1 MKLIVVIPYF
11 YPALVYGGA
20 VFASFNLSKEI
31 SKLGTKVS
39 VSTTN
44 LNGNIKLD
52 KKVNTG
58 LSIENMTV
66 KYYKAGFL
74 PFFSLYMIKGL
85 FRDIKLS
92 DIVHVQSIYSLTTP
106 LALIYSI
113 FLNKPVLLSPRGS
126 LTHWSFNHRKRLKLF
141 WIKYLIKPFSNKL
154 YWHATSEKE
163 EKEIKAFFPKANIK
177 LIQDGTYIN
186 TQPDN
191 LEFNENRWKNQ
202 FYIAGLGRLHKVKG
216 FDIIIKAMPSILKKF
231 PNLKLIIGGNDEGQ
245 LDLLVQLAKS
255 LDLEKSIH
263 FIGNI
268 SGFDKD
274 LFLKHAQCLVVPS
287 HTENFGIVVVEA
299 LAQSTPV
306 IASKHTPWKILEDK
320 KAGLYVDNNPQDI
333 SIAVTQII
341 NNSEDYKKH
350 TLEVVEEFSWERIAV
365 KYQDALI
372 EILKK

>member
-11 YPALVYGGA
+11 YPAFVYGGA

-44 LNGNIKLD
+44 LNGNKRLD
-52 KKVNTG
+52 KKVNTV

-141 WIKYLIKPFSNKL
+141 WIKFLIKPFSKKL

-231 PNLKLIIGGNDEGQ
+231 PNLKLIIAGNDEGQ

-263 FIGNI
+263 FI
-268 SGFDKD
+268 
-274 LFLKHAQCLVVPS
+274 
-287 HTENFGIVVVEA
+287 VE
-299 LAQSTPV
+299 
-306 IASKHTPWKILEDK
+306 I
-320 KAGLYVDNNPQDI
+320 YV
-333 SIAVTQII
+333 
-341 NNSEDYKKH
+341 K
-350 TLEVVEEFSWERIAV
+350 
-365 KYQDALI
+365 LI
-372 EILKK
+372 